1 MSGISI
7 STLEI
12 RQESQPVGFSYALS
26 GPLHSATTTTTT
38 TTFICIPIYMG
49 FLYSTGARKFRI
61 KATHSPVYAYR
72 HITPLTTTCERNI
85 GKSSLFK
92 VQQLFVEVHNKQVRT
107 ILVRGWWGGGPRGG
121 SVLIKGGTGGALSCW
136 QKCWNLEGLEESW
149 S

>member
-1 MSGISI
+1 MTSGISI

-26 GPLHSATTTTTT
+26 GPLHSATTTTTTT

-72 HITPLTTTCERNI
+72 HITPLTTTCEQNI

-136 QKCWNLEGLEESW
+136 QKC
-149 S
+149 

>member
-1 MSGISI
+1 MTSGISI

-61 KATHSPVYAYR
+61 KATHSPVYAHR
-72 HITPLTTTCERNI
+72 HITPLTTTCEQNI

-136 QKCWNLEGLEESW
+136 QKC
-149 S
+149 

>member
-12 RQESQPVGFSYALS
+12 RQESQPVGFSYVLS

-107 ILVRGWWGGGPRGG
+107 ILVRRWWGGGPRGG

-136 QKCWNLEGLEESW
+136 QKC
-149 S
+149 

>member
-1 MSGISI
+1 
-7 STLEI
+7 
-12 RQESQPVGFSYALS
+12 
-26 GPLHSATTTTTT
+26 
-38 TTFICIPIYMG
+38 MG

-61 KATHSPVYAYR
+61 KATHSPVYAHR
-72 HITPLTTTCERNI
+72 HITPLTTTCEQNI

-136 QKCWNLEGLEESW
+136 QKC
-149 S
+149 

>member
-72 HITPLTTTCERNI
+72 HITPLTTTCEQNI

-136 QKCWNLEGLEESW
+136 QKC
-149 S
+149 

>member
-61 KATHSPVYAYR
+61 KATHSPVYAYQ
-72 HITPLTTTCERNI
+72 HITPLTTTCEQNI

-136 QKCWNLEGLEESW
+136 QKC
-149 S
+149 

>member
-49 FLYSTGARKFRI
+49 FLYITGARKFRI
-61 KATHSPVYAYR
+61 KATHSPVYAYQ
-72 HITPLTTTCERNI
+72 HITPLTTTCEQNI

-136 QKCWNLEGLEESW
+136 QKC
-149 S
+149 

>member
-1 MSGISI
+1 MTSGISI

-49 FLYSTGARKFRI
+49 FLYSTGAHKFRI
-61 KATHSPVYAYR
+61 KATHSPVYAHR
-72 HITPLTTTCERNI
+72 HITPLTTTCEQNI

-107 ILVRGWWGGGPRGG
+107 ILVRGWWGGEPRGG

-136 QKCWNLEGLEESW
+136 QKC
-149 S
+149 

>member
-12 RQESQPVGFSYALS
+12 RQESQPVGFSYVLS

-107 ILVRGWWGGGPRGG
+107 ILVRRWWGGGPRGG
-121 SVLIKGGTGGALSCW
+121 SVLMKGGTGGALSCW